1 MFAALSDDVA
11 SCRVL
16 VEDARRRAE
25 EEMETARGRAAAIL
39 ARARLESDARRAGA
53 AQSAE
58 RSGSAQDA
66 HLLER
71 AAAEAATLKDEA
83 RRQMPSV
90 VAVLLDRIVAYGSTG
105 PS

>member
-1 MFAALSDDVA
+1 
-11 SCRVL
+11 
-16 VEDARRRAE
+16 
-25 EEMETARGRAAAIL
+25 METARGRAAAIL